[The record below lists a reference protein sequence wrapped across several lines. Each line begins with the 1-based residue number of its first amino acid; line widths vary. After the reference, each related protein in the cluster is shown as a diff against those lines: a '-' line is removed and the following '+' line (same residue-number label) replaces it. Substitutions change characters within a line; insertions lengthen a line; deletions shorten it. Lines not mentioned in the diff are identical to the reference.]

1 LAEQKEQIM
10 AKIAIIHAKE
20 HIRLLF
26 SEELREAGYEVATHS
41 STFKFLEFVADEN
54 PNLIILGEEV
64 ENLEISSEELV
75 LEIKKAFPLM
85 KIIFATCYD
94 TFSDRGVESADDIV
108 VISFDLTELKKK
120 IGRLLET

>member
-1 LAEQKEQIM
+1 M
-10 AKIAIIHAKE
+10 AKIAVIHAEE
-20 HIRLLF
+20 HFRLLF
-26 SEELREAGYEVATHS
+26 SEELKEAGYEVATHS
-41 STFKFLEFVADEN
+41 STFKLLKFIADEN

-75 LEIKKAFPLM
+75 IEIKKAFPSM

-94 TFSDRGVESADDIV
+94 IFNDRGVESADDIV

-120 IGRLLET
+120 ISRLLES